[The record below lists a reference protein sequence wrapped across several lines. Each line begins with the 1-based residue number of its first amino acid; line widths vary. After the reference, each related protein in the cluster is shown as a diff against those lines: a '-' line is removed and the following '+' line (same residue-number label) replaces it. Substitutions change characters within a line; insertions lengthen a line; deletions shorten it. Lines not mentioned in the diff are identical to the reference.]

1 MASKKNILISQ
12 IHMEV
17 GGIETVLLNLLNSLD
32 KEKYNID
39 LILYYPKGDFLEKI
53 PDWINVIPIW
63 NETKH
68 QNFWKNIVLS
78 RNFIKRIL
86 KNIFL
91 SKFTVKHFIPKK
103 EYDVSISFSGYH
115 VFSNCIAAKANSK
128 KKLIWVHTDFARQ
141 YELRDE
147 FKKQFTKI
155 YKQYK
160 YFDKIICVSESVCE
174 NFKTFKPELKDKLDY
189 CWNIVKER
197 TYPET
202 NENFVLK
209 NGFNFITV
217 SRLVKTKG
225 FDRLIDLAKL
235 LKENNIKCNLYIAGD
250 GPLRPWIEEQII
262 TFKLEDIIILL
273 GKVINLPPV
282 FKQCNAYLSPSDL
295 EGLPTTII
303 ESLIMGIPVIATPIA
318 GSIDVYKYMAPEN
331 SMLLADDMSTESLY
345 KVVLSVINDKTFKPF
360 SFDINK
366 VNSQTLERF
375 EILIN
380 N

>member
-1 MASKKNILISQ
+1 M
-12 IHMEV
+12 
-17 GGIETVLLNLLNSLD
+17 
-32 KEKYNID
+32 
-39 LILYYPKGDFLEKI
+39 
-53 PDWINVIPIW
+53 
-63 NETKH
+63 
-68 QNFWKNIVLS
+68 
-78 RNFIKRIL
+78 
-86 KNIFL
+86 
-91 SKFTVKHFIPKK
+91 
-103 EYDVSISFSGYH
+103 
-115 VFSNCIAAKANSK
+115 FSNWIAAKANSK

-141 YELRDE
+141 YKLRDE

-160 YFDKIICVSESVCE
+160 YFDKIICVSESVCK

-331 SMLLADDMSTESLY
+331 SMLLADDMSTKSLY
-345 KVVLSVINDKTFKPF
+345 KVVLSVINDKPFKPF